1 MIQEQLKKIKA
12 KKMMLWFS
20 MISMTMTFGGL
31 TSAYIVSSS
40 RQDWLEG
47 FNLPGSFLISTICI
61 LLSSFTFYLSKK
73 GMLKGSLSLQIFFLW
88 LTIILSIL
96 FIYFQINGFKEIVDQ
111 GYYFTGAESSITTS
125 FLYILVMLHVF
136 HFLAG
141 MIVLIVVTINSYR
154 RLYNSENKLG
164 FELALIFW
172 HFLDLLWLYLYIFLT
187 AYN

>member
-31 TSAYIVSSS
+31 TSAYVVSSS

-73 GMLKGSLSLQIFFLW
+73 GMLKGSLSLQIFF
-88 LTIILSIL
+88 
-96 FIYFQINGFKEIVDQ
+96 FMAD
-111 GYYFTGAESSITTS
+111 
-125 FLYILVMLHVF
+125 
-136 HFLAG
+136 
-141 MIVLIVVTINSYR
+141 
-154 RLYNSENKLG
+154 YNSFN
-164 FELALIFW
+164 LI
-172 HFLDLLWLYLYIFLT
+172 YLFSDKRL
-187 AYN
+187 